1 MTGGRGQTTERRVM
15 GENDRYG
22 IAGRAAG
29 EAVLRYG
36 HYSARPRSANDAFLL
51 SRIARAVVDALD
63 AHGDTVATNERERWG
78 LFSDDEVRALVMA
91 ASAAENEGAFDG
103 ESDLAKELRVETQR
117 RGLDTNPWPL

>member
-1 MTGGRGQTTERRVM
+1 M
-15 GENDRYG
+15 GKSDRYG

-36 HYSARPRSANDAFLL
+36 HYSARPRPANDAFLL

-63 AHGDTVATNERERWG
+63 AYDDAARDGRWG
-78 LFSDDEVRALVMA
+78 PFSDDDVRALVMA

-103 ESDLAKELRVETQR
+103 GSSLAKELRVEAQT
-117 RGLDTNPWPL
+117 RGLDTHAWPL